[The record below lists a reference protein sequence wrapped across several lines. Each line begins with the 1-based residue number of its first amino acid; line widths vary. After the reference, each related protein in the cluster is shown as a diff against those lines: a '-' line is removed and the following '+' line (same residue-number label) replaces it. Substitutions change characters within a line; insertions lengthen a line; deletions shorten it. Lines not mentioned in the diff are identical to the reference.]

1 MVNPFE
7 LTPAEKEE
15 NIREMIRTGYSYPQ
29 IMKECHV
36 SPSTISK
43 VKKKLLGSENDINS
57 KNDDQKSKETLALKL
72 FSQGRSLL
80 EVAIE
85 LDIPS
90 ESVITMYQNF
100 LRLQNVDSLI
110 SAYMHVKGNIQPFL
124 KLYDLMNFLGM
135 TPDQVARQVEF
146 GLKLPFLNAMR
157 SEQTGIV
164 QSLNWQRQQLGNQLD
179 FMREQV
185 GKCKDVLEFYD
196 TQCQIKKNELATL
209 SEEIKMMKN
218 FIESFDQDEGYVRI
232 KEVANTQ
239 TKLIM
244 QNNQAISAVTLSA
257 TLEAVRRYPD
267 SQRLFFDIVTSQVES
282 GPPHQNH
289 LMESHAPQLLQLMQ
303 QVQNEMAERI
313 AGIIVRTMNSI
324 PT

>member
-1 MVNPFE
+1 
-7 LTPAEKEE
+7 
-15 NIREMIRTGYSYPQ
+15 
-29 IMKECHV
+29 
-36 SPSTISK
+36 
-43 VKKKLLGSENDINS
+43 
-57 KNDDQKSKETLALKL
+57 
-72 FSQGRSLL
+72 
-80 EVAIE
+80 
-85 LDIPS
+85 
-90 ESVITMYQNF
+90 MYQNF